1 MFVSHAQLWGILWKE
16 KGNMCRENIL
26 SAGLLHI
33 LHLIY
38 MPVCDEIPVAI
49 TACTA
54 EQSFGNIS
62 ECESHKTDRHTARED
77 TMTMKPPQDTF
88 QTFHF
93 KTQRDRLRSAS

>member
-16 KGNMCRENIL
+16 KGRENIL
-26 SAGLLHI
+26 SAGLLYI

-38 MPVCDEIPVAI
+38 MRVCDEIPVAI

-62 ECESHKTDRHTARED
+62 ECESHETDIQPEKTR
-77 TMTMKPPQDTF
+77 
-88 QTFHF
+88 
-93 KTQRDRLRSAS
+93 

>member
-16 KGNMCRENIL
+16 KGRENVL
-26 SAGLLHI
+26 SAGLLYI

-38 MPVCDEIPVAI
+38 MRVCDEIPVAI

-62 ECESHKTDRHTARED
+62 ECKSHSQRRHDDYET
-77 TMTMKPPQDTF
+77 PQDTF

-93 KTQRDRLRSAS
+93 KAQRD